1 MMKHE
6 EKMILRENCFD
17 AHGNLL
23 PREVLFLFETLA
35 GHHAE
40 ALGVGFSAMLERNLL
55 WVIRNIRYQVCGEL
69 VPGSE
74 VVGMTW
80 PLPQTKVGFVR
91 EYLICDAAGNALIK
105 GTSGWVLIY
114 ADTRQL
120 AVAAEVYPDGEY
132 CLEKN
137 FADKTRRISDFAA
150 EEAMVI
156 YPDASS
162 IDANEHVNNTCYA
175 DFAHRALGDFGGRID
190 TFQIDYQRE
199 VLCGEEIRLYAAKNE
214 GSALVKG
221 VLQGDQKAFA
231 CCVTLKL

>member
-6 EKMILRENCFD
+6 EKMILRESCFD
-17 AHGNLL
+17 AYGNLL
-23 PREVLFLFETLA
+23 PREVLSLFENLA

-40 ALGVGFSAMLERNLL
+40 ALGVGFAAMLERNLL

-91 EYLICDAAGNALIK
+91 EYLICDGDGNALIK
-105 GTSGWVLIY
+105 GTSSWVLIY
-114 ADTRQL
+114 ADSRQL
-120 AVAAEVYPDGEY
+120 AVEADVYPKGEH
-132 CLEKN
+132 CLARN
-137 FADKTRRISDFAA
+137 FEEKTRRIRDFEA
-150 EEAMVI
+150 EETAVVC
-156 YPDASS
+156 PDASA

-175 DFAHRALGDFGGRID
+175 DFVHRALGGFGGRID

-199 VLCGEEIRLYAAKNE
+199 VLCGEEVHLYAAKNE
-214 GSALVKG
+214 DSALVKG
-221 VLQGDQKAFA
+221 ICKEEKAFA
-231 CCVTLKL
+231 CCVTLK